1 MQHGFQ
7 ASHAQLQGK
16 ILVMIRTLHSFD
28 VKQKRVLMRVDFN
41 VPIENDRVVD
51 SFRIQSVIPSIK
63 ECLDSGSSIVLMS
76 HLGRP
81 NGKIDEKFS
90 LVPVGE
96 ALSDI
101 LEIPI
106 KFSHDCISED
116 AINVTIGL
124 HPGEVHLLENLR
136 FHSGETDND
145 PEFAG
150 KLARHGQIY
159 INDAFGTAHRS
170 HASNVGVTEHFIQK
184 GMGYLMEKELQFLL
198 ERFKKPKPPLLLILG
213 GAKISGKLHLID
225 RFLDDADTILIG
237 GGMAFTF
244 LKALGVKVGRSTV
257 DSKMVSTAEET
268 IARARRRRV
277 KLVFPLD
284 FVIAEAIEK
293 PKEMKTVAFDSIPDS
308 YMGLDIGT
316 ETVNIY
322 SDYISRAGTILWN
335 GPMGVF
341 EKKEFENGTK
351 AISKALSLAYDK
363 GIDTIVCG
371 GDSAAAVKKFGV
383 NEKMT
388 HVSTGGGASLEL
400 LSRKTLPA
408 LEALGR

>member
-1 MQHGFQ
+1 MIR
-7 ASHAQLQGK
+7 L
-16 ILVMIRTLHSFD
+16 ILVMIRALHSFD

-51 SFRIQSVIPSIK
+51 SFRIRSAIPSIK
-63 ECLDSGSSIVLMS
+63 ECLESGTSLVLMS

-81 NGKIDEKFS
+81 NGKIDEKYS

-106 KFSHDCISED
+106 KFSYDCISED

-124 HPGEVHLLENLR
+124 HPGEIHLLENLR
-136 FHSGETDND
+136 FHSGETNND

-150 KLARHGQIY
+150 KLARHGQIF

-170 HASNVGVTEHFIQK
+170 HASNVGVTEHFIEK
-184 GMGYLMEKELQFLL
+184 GMGYLMEKEIQFLL
-198 ERFKKPKPPLLLILG
+198 ERFKKPKHPLLLILG
-213 GAKISGKLHLID
+213 GAKISGKLHIID

-244 LKALGVKVGRSTV
+244 LKALGVEVGRSMV
-257 DSKMVSTAEET
+257 DKRMVSSAKE
-268 IARARRRRV
+268 IIVRAKRKRV
-277 KLVFPLD
+277 KLVFPVD
-284 FVIAEAIEK
+284 FVIAEAIEN
-293 PKEMKTVAFDSIPDS
+293 PKEIKTVPFDSVPDS
-308 YMGLDIGT
+308 FMGLDIGT
-316 ETVNIY
+316 ETINIF
-322 SDYISRAGTILWN
+322 SDYILGAGTILWN

-351 AISKALSLAYDK
+351 ALSKMLSLAFDK
-363 GIDTIVCG
+363 GVDTIVG
-371 GDSAAAVKKFGV
+371 GGESAAAVRKFGM

-400 LSRKTLPA
+400 LSGHGLPA

>member
-7 ASHAQLQGK
+7 ASHAQPQGK

-51 SFRIQSVIPSIK
+51 SFRIQSAIPSIK

-159 INDAFGTAHRS
+159 INDAFGTAHRY

-184 GMGYLMEKELQFLL
+184 GMGYLMEKEIQFLL

-244 LKALGVKVGRSTV
+244 LKALGVEVGRSIV
-257 DSKMVSTAEET
+257 ESKMVSPAKEI
-268 IARARRRRV
+268 IARARRNRV
-277 KLVFPLD
+277 KLVFPVD

-351 AISKALSLAYDK
+351 AISKAVSLAYDK
-363 GIDTIVCG
+363 GIDTIVSG

>member
-1 MQHGFQ
+1 MIT
-7 ASHAQLQGK
+7 L
-16 ILVMIRTLHSFD
+16 ILVMIRALHSFD

-51 SFRIQSVIPSIK
+51 SFRIRSAIPSIK
-63 ECLDSGSSIVLMS
+63 DCLESGTSLVLMS

-81 NGKIDEKFS
+81 NGKIDEKHS

-116 AINVTIGL
+116 AIDVTIGL
-124 HPGEVHLLENLR
+124 HPGEIHLLENLR
-136 FHSGETDND
+136 FHPGEAKND

-170 HASNVGVTEHFIQK
+170 HASNVGVTEHFIEK
-184 GMGYLMEKELQFLL
+184 GMGYLMEKEVQFLL
-198 ERFKKPKPPLLLILG
+198 ERFKKPKHPLLLILG

-237 GGMAFTF
+237 GGMVFTF
-244 LKALGVKVGRSTV
+244 LKALGVNVGRSIV
-257 DSKMVSTAEET
+257 DSKMVSSAKE
-268 IARARRRRV
+268 IIVQAKRKRV
-277 KLVFPLD
+277 KLVFPVD
-284 FVIAEAIEK
+284 FVIAEAIEN
-293 PKEMKTVAFDSIPDS
+293 PKETKTVAFDSIPDS
-308 YMGLDIGT
+308 FMGLDIGI
-316 ETVNIY
+316 ETINIF
-322 SDYISRAGTILWN
+322 SDYIIGAGTILWN

-351 AISKALSLAYDK
+351 ALSKMLSLAFDK
-363 GIDTIVCG
+363 GVDTIVG
-371 GDSAAAVKKFGV
+371 GGESAAAVRKFGMD
-383 NEKMT
+383 EKMT

-400 LSRKTLPA
+400 LSGHTLPV

>member
-1 MQHGFQ
+1 MIT
-7 ASHAQLQGK
+7 L
-16 ILVMIRTLHSFD
+16 ILVMIRALHSFD

-51 SFRIQSVIPSIK
+51 SFRIRSAIPSIK
-63 ECLDSGSSIVLMS
+63 DCLESGTSLVLMS

-81 NGKIDEKFS
+81 NGKIDEKYS

-106 KFSHDCISED
+106 KFSYDCISED

-124 HPGEVHLLENLR
+124 HPGEIHLLENLR
-136 FHSGETDND
+136 FHLGETNND

-170 HASNVGVTEHFIQK
+170 HASNVGVTEHFTEK

-198 ERFKKPKPPLLLILG
+198 EKFKKPKHPLLLILG
-213 GAKISGKLHLID
+213 GAKISGKLHIID
-225 RFLDDADTILIG
+225 RFLDDAGTILIG

-244 LKALGVKVGRSTV
+244 LKALGVEVGRSMV
-257 DSKMVSTAEET
+257 DTKMVSSAKE
-268 IARARRRRV
+268 IIVRAKRKRV
-277 KLVFPLD
+277 KLVFPVD
-284 FVIAEAIEK
+284 FVIAEAIEN
-293 PKEMKTVAFDSIPDS
+293 PKETKMVAFDSIPDS
-308 YMGLDIGT
+308 FMGLDIGT
-316 ETVNIY
+316 ETINIF
-322 SDYISRAGTILWN
+322 SDYILDAGTILWN

-351 AISKALSLAYDK
+351 ALSKMLSLAFDK
-363 GIDTIVCG
+363 GVDTIVG
-371 GDSAAAVKKFGV
+371 GGESAAAVRKFGMD
-383 NEKMT
+383 EKMT

-400 LSRKTLPA
+400 LSGHRLPA

>member
-1 MQHGFQ
+1 MIT
-7 ASHAQLQGK
+7 L
-16 ILVMIRTLHSFD
+16 ILVMIRALHSFD

-51 SFRIQSVIPSIK
+51 SFRIRSAIPSIK
-63 ECLDSGSSIVLMS
+63 ECLESGTSLVLMS

-81 NGKIDEKFS
+81 NGKIDEKYS

-106 KFSHDCISED
+106 KFSYDCISED

-124 HPGEVHLLENLR
+124 HPGEIHLLENLR
-136 FHSGETDND
+136 FHLGETNND

-170 HASNVGVTEHFIQK
+170 HASNVGVTEHFTEK

-198 ERFKKPKPPLLLILG
+198 EKFKKPKHPLLLILG
-213 GAKISGKLHLID
+213 GAKISGKLHIID

-244 LKALGVKVGRSTV
+244 LKALGVEVGRSMV
-257 DSKMVSTAEET
+257 DTKMVSSAKE
-268 IARARRRRV
+268 IIVRAKRKRV
-277 KLVFPLD
+277 KLVFPVD
-284 FVIAEAIEK
+284 FVIAEAIEN
-293 PKEMKTVAFDSIPDS
+293 PKETKMVAFDSIPDS
-308 YMGLDIGT
+308 FMGLDIGT
-316 ETVNIY
+316 ETINIF
-322 SDYISRAGTILWN
+322 SDYILGAGTILWN

-351 AISKALSLAYDK
+351 ALSKMLSLAFDK
-363 GIDTIVCG
+363 GVDTIVG
-371 GDSAAAVKKFGV
+371 GGESAAAVRKFGMD
-383 NEKMT
+383 EKMT

-400 LSRKTLPA
+400 LSGYRLPA

>member
-1 MQHGFQ
+1 MIT
-7 ASHAQLQGK
+7 L
-16 ILVMIRTLHSFD
+16 ILVMIRALHSFD

-41 VPIENDRVVD
+41 VPIENHRVVD
-51 SFRIQSVIPSIK
+51 SFRIRSAIPSIK
-63 ECLDSGSSIVLMS
+63 ECLESGTSLVLMS

-81 NGKIDEKFS
+81 NGEIDEKYS

-106 KFSHDCISED
+106 KFSYDCISED

-124 HPGEVHLLENLR
+124 HPGEIHLLENLR
-136 FHSGETDND
+136 FHSGETNND

-150 KLARHGQIY
+150 KLARHGQIF
-159 INDAFGTAHRS
+159 INDAFGSAHRS
-170 HASNVGVTEHFIQK
+170 HASYVGVTEHFIEK
-184 GMGYLMEKELQFLL
+184 GMGYLMEKEIQFLL
-198 ERFKKPKPPLLLILG
+198 ERFKKPKHPLLLILG
-213 GAKISGKLHLID
+213 GAKISGKLHIID

-244 LKALGVKVGRSTV
+244 LKALGVEVGRSMV
-257 DSKMVSTAEET
+257 DNRMVSSAKE
-268 IARARRRRV
+268 IIVRAKRKRV
-277 KLVFPLD
+277 KLVFPVD
-284 FVIAEAIEK
+284 FVIAEAIEN
-293 PKEMKTVAFDSIPDS
+293 PKEIKTVPFDSVPDS
-308 YMGLDIGT
+308 FMGLDIGT
-316 ETVNIY
+316 ETINIF
-322 SDYISRAGTILWN
+322 SDYILGAGTILWN

-351 AISKALSLAYDK
+351 ALSKMLSLAFDK
-363 GIDTIVCG
+363 GVDTIVG
-371 GDSAAAVKKFGV
+371 GGESAAAVRKFGMD
-383 NEKMT
+383 EKMT

-400 LSRKTLPA
+400 LSGHGLPA

>member
-1 MQHGFQ
+1 MIT
-7 ASHAQLQGK
+7 L
-16 ILVMIRTLHSFD
+16 ILVMIRALHSFD

-51 SFRIQSVIPSIK
+51 SFRIQSAIPSIK
-63 ECLDSGSSIVLMS
+63 DCLDSGSSIILMS

-96 ALSDI
+96 TLSDI

-136 FHSGETDND
+136 FHSGETNNNA
-145 PEFAG
+145 EFAR

-170 HASNVGVTEHFIQK
+170 HASNVGVTEYFIEK

-198 ERFKKPKPPLLLILG
+198 EKFKKPKHPLLLILG
-213 GAKISGKLHLID
+213 GAKISGKLHIID
-225 RFLDDADTILIG
+225 RFLDDTDTILIG

-244 LKALGVKVGRSTV
+244 LKALGVEVGLSIV
-257 DSKMVSTAEET
+257 ESKMVSSAREI
-268 IARARRRRV
+268 IARARRKRV
-277 KLVFPLD
+277 KLVFPVD

-293 PKEMKTVAFDSIPDS
+293 PKKMKTVAFDSIPDS
-308 YMGLDIGT
+308 FMGLDIGT
-316 ETVNIY
+316 ETINIF
-322 SDYISRAGTILWN
+322 SDYILSAGTILWN

-351 AISKALSLAYDK
+351 AISQMLSSAYDK
-363 GIDTIVCG
+363 GIDTIVG
-371 GDSAAAVKKFGV
+371 GGESAAAVRTFGV

-400 LSRKTLPA
+400 LSGNTLPA

>member
-1 MQHGFQ
+1 
-7 ASHAQLQGK
+7 
-16 ILVMIRTLHSFD
+16 
-28 VKQKRVLMRVDFN
+28 
-41 VPIENDRVVD
+41 
-51 SFRIQSVIPSIK
+51 
-63 ECLDSGSSIVLMS
+63 
-76 HLGRP
+76 
-81 NGKIDEKFS
+81 
-90 LVPVGE
+90 
-96 ALSDI
+96 
-101 LEIPI
+101 
-106 KFSHDCISED
+106 
-116 AINVTIGL
+116 
-124 HPGEVHLLENLR
+124 
-136 FHSGETDND
+136 
-145 PEFAG
+145 
-150 KLARHGQIY
+150 
-159 INDAFGTAHRS
+159 
-170 HASNVGVTEHFIQK
+170 
-184 GMGYLMEKELQFLL
+184 MEKELQFLL

-244 LKALGVKVGRSTV
+244 LKALGVKVGRSIV

-277 KLVFPLD
+277 KLVFPVD

>member
-1 MQHGFQ
+1 MIT
-7 ASHAQLQGK
+7 L
-16 ILVMIRTLHSFD
+16 ILVMIRALHSFD

-51 SFRIQSVIPSIK
+51 SFRIRSAIPSIK
-63 ECLDSGSSIVLMS
+63 ECLESGTSLVLMS

-81 NGKIDEKFS
+81 NGKIDEKYS

-106 KFSHDCISED
+106 KFSYDCISED

-124 HPGEVHLLENLR
+124 HPGEIHLLENLR
-136 FHSGETDND
+136 FHSGETNND
-145 PEFAG
+145 PVFAG
-150 KLARHGQIY
+150 KLARHGQIF

-170 HASNVGVTEHFIQK
+170 HASNVGVTEHFIEK
-184 GMGYLMEKELQFLL
+184 GMGYLMEKEIQFLL
-198 ERFKKPKPPLLLILG
+198 ERFKKPKHPLLLILG
-213 GAKISGKLHLID
+213 GAKISGKLHIID

-244 LKALGVKVGRSTV
+244 LKALGVEVGRSMV
-257 DSKMVSTAEET
+257 DKRMVSSAKE
-268 IARARRRRV
+268 IIVRAKRKRV
-277 KLVFPLD
+277 KLVFPVD
-284 FVIAEAIEK
+284 FVIAEAIEN
-293 PKEMKTVAFDSIPDS
+293 PKEIKTVPFDSVPDS
-308 YMGLDIGT
+308 FMGLDIGT
-316 ETVNIY
+316 ETINIF
-322 SDYISRAGTILWN
+322 SDYILGAGTILWN

-351 AISKALSLAYDK
+351 ALSKMLSLAFDK
-363 GIDTIVCG
+363 GVDTIVG
-371 GDSAAAVKKFGV
+371 GGESAAAVRKFGMI
-383 NEKMT
+383 EKMT

-400 LSRKTLPA
+400 LSGHGLPA

>member
-1 MQHGFQ
+1 MIT
-7 ASHAQLQGK
+7 L
-16 ILVMIRTLHSFD
+16 ILVMIRALHSFD

-51 SFRIQSVIPSIK
+51 SFRIRSAIPSIK
-63 ECLDSGSSIVLMS
+63 ECLESGTSLVLMS

-81 NGKIDEKFS
+81 NGKIDEKYS

-106 KFSHDCISED
+106 KFSYDCISED

-124 HPGEVHLLENLR
+124 HPGEIHLLENLR
-136 FHSGETDND
+136 FHLGETNND

-170 HASNVGVTEHFIQK
+170 HASNVGVTEHFVEK
-184 GMGYLMEKELQFLL
+184 GMGYLMEKEIQFLL
-198 ERFKKPKPPLLLILG
+198 ERFKKPKHPLLLILG
-213 GAKISGKLHLID
+213 GAKISGKLHIID

-244 LKALGVKVGRSTV
+244 LKALGVEVGRSMV
-257 DSKMVSTAEET
+257 DKRMVSSAKE
-268 IARARRRRV
+268 IIVRAKRKRV
-277 KLVFPLD
+277 KLVFPVD
-284 FVIAEAIEK
+284 FVIAEAIEN
-293 PKEMKTVAFDSIPDS
+293 PKEIKTVPFDSVPDS
-308 YMGLDIGT
+308 FMGLDIGT
-316 ETVNIY
+316 ETINIF
-322 SDYISRAGTILWN
+322 SDYILGAGTILWN

-351 AISKALSLAYDK
+351 ALSKMLSLAFDK
-363 GIDTIVCG
+363 GVDTIVG
-371 GDSAAAVKKFGV
+371 GGESAAAVRKFGMD
-383 NEKMT
+383 EKMS

-400 LSRKTLPA
+400 LSGHTLPA
-408 LEALGR
+408 LKALGR

>member
-1 MQHGFQ
+1 MIT
-7 ASHAQLQGK
+7 L
-16 ILVMIRTLHSFD
+16 ILVMIRALHSFD

-51 SFRIQSVIPSIK
+51 SFRIRSAIPSIK
-63 ECLDSGSSIVLMS
+63 ECLESGTSLVLMS

-81 NGKIDEKFS
+81 NGKIDEKYS

-106 KFSHDCISED
+106 KFSYDCISED

-124 HPGEVHLLENLR
+124 HPGEIHLLENLR
-136 FHSGETDND
+136 FHSGETNND

-150 KLARHGQIY
+150 KLARHGQIF

-170 HASNVGVTEHFIQK
+170 HASNVGVTEHFIEK
-184 GMGYLMEKELQFLL
+184 GMGYLMEKEIQFLL
-198 ERFKKPKPPLLLILG
+198 ERFKKPKHPLLLILG
-213 GAKISGKLHLID
+213 GAKISGKLHIID

-244 LKALGVKVGRSTV
+244 LKALGVEVGRSMV
-257 DSKMVSTAEET
+257 DKRMVSSAKE
-268 IARARRRRV
+268 IIVRAKRKRV
-277 KLVFPLD
+277 KLVFPVD
-284 FVIAEAIEK
+284 FVIAKAIEN
-293 PKEMKTVAFDSIPDS
+293 PKEIKTVPFDSVPDS
-308 YMGLDIGT
+308 FMGLDIGT
-316 ETVNIY
+316 ETINIF
-322 SDYISRAGTILWN
+322 SDYILGAGTILWN

-351 AISKALSLAYDK
+351 ALSKMLSLAFDK
-363 GIDTIVCG
+363 GVDTIVG
-371 GDSAAAVKKFGV
+371 GGESAAAVRKFGM

-400 LSRKTLPA
+400 LSGHGLPA

>member
-1 MQHGFQ
+1 MIT
-7 ASHAQLQGK
+7 L
-16 ILVMIRTLHSFD
+16 ILVMIRALHSFD

-51 SFRIQSVIPSIK
+51 SFRIRSAIPSIK
-63 ECLDSGSSIVLMS
+63 DCLESGTSLVLMS

-81 NGKIDEKFS
+81 NGKIDEKYS

-116 AINVTIGL
+116 AIDVTIGL
-124 HPGEVHLLENLR
+124 HPGEIHLLENLR
-136 FHSGETDND
+136 FHPGETNND

-170 HASNVGVTEHFIQK
+170 HASNVGVTEHFIEK
-184 GMGYLMEKELQFLL
+184 GMGYLMEKEVQFLL
-198 ERFKKPKPPLLLILG
+198 EKFKKPKHPLLLILG

-225 RFLDDADTILIG
+225 RFLDDADIILIG

-244 LKALGVKVGRSTV
+244 LKALGVEVGRSMV
-257 DSKMVSTAEET
+257 DRKMVSSAKE
-268 IARARRRRV
+268 IIVRAKRKRV
-277 KLVFPLD
+277 KLVFPVD
-284 FVIAEAIEK
+284 FVIAEGIEN
-293 PKEMKTVAFDSIPDS
+293 PKETKTVAFDSIPDS
-308 YMGLDIGT
+308 FMGLDIGT
-316 ETVNIY
+316 ETINIF
-322 SDYISRAGTILWN
+322 SDYIIGAGTILWN

-351 AISKALSLAYDK
+351 ALSKMLSLAFDK
-363 GIDTIVCG
+363 GVDTIVG
-371 GDSAAAVKKFGV
+371 GGESAAAVRKFGM

-400 LSRKTLPA
+400 LSGHTLPA

>member
-1 MQHGFQ
+1 
-7 ASHAQLQGK
+7 
-16 ILVMIRTLHSFD
+16 MIRVLHSFD
-28 VKQKRVLMRVDFN
+28 LKKKRVLMRVDFN

-51 SFRIQSVIPSIK
+51 AFRIQSAIPSIK

-81 NGKIDEKFS
+81 NGEINERLS
-90 LVPVGE
+90 LLPVGE
-96 ALSDI
+96 ILSDI

-136 FHSGETDND
+136 FHPGETDND

-170 HASNVGVTEHFIQK
+170 HASNVGVSEHFIEK

-198 ERFKKPKPPLLLILG
+198 ERFKEPKHPLLLILG

-225 RFLDDADTILIG
+225 HFLDDADTILIG

-244 LKALGVKVGRSTV
+244 LKALGVDVGRSIV
-257 DSKMVSTAEET
+257 DSKMVISARK
-268 IARARRRRV
+268 ILARARRKRV
-277 KLVFPLD
+277 KVVFPVD
-284 FVIAEAIEK
+284 FVVAETIEK
-293 PKEMKTVAFDSIPDS
+293 PKEIKTVVFDSIPDS
-308 YMGLDIGT
+308 FMGLDIGK
-316 ETVNIY
+316 ETINIF
-322 SDYISRAGTILWN
+322 SNYILGAGIILWN

-351 AISKALSLAYDK
+351 AISKMLSLAYDK
-363 GIDTIVCG
+363 GIDTIVG
-371 GDSAAAVKKFGV
+371 GGESAAAVKIFGM

-400 LSRKTLPA
+400 LSGNTLPA

>member
-1 MQHGFQ
+1 MIT
-7 ASHAQLQGK
+7 L
-16 ILVMIRTLHSFD
+16 ILVMIRALHSFD

-51 SFRIQSVIPSIK
+51 SFRIRSAIPSIK
-63 ECLDSGSSIVLMS
+63 ECLESGTSLVLMS

-81 NGKIDEKFS
+81 NGKIDEKYS

-106 KFSHDCISED
+106 KFSYDCISED

-124 HPGEVHLLENLR
+124 HPGEIHLLENLR
-136 FHSGETDND
+136 FHSGETNND

-150 KLARHGQIY
+150 KLARHGQIF

-170 HASNVGVTEHFIQK
+170 HASNVGVTEHFIEK
-184 GMGYLMEKELQFLL
+184 GMGYLMEKEIQFLL
-198 ERFKKPKPPLLLILG
+198 ERFKKPKHPLLLILG
-213 GAKISGKLHLID
+213 GAKISGKLHIID

-244 LKALGVKVGRSTV
+244 LKALGVEVGRSMV
-257 DSKMVSTAEET
+257 DRKMVSSAKE
-268 IARARRRRV
+268 IIVRAKRKRV
-277 KLVFPLD
+277 KLVFPVD
-284 FVIAEAIEK
+284 FVIAEAIEN
-293 PKEMKTVAFDSIPDS
+293 PKEIKTVPFDSIPDS
-308 YMGLDIGT
+308 FMGLDIGT
-316 ETVNIY
+316 ETINIF
-322 SDYISRAGTILWN
+322 SDYILGAGTILWN

-351 AISKALSLAYDK
+351 ALSKMLSLAFDK
-363 GIDTIVCG
+363 GVDTIVG
-371 GDSAAAVKKFGV
+371 GGESAAAVRKFGMD
-383 NEKMT
+383 EKMT

-400 LSRKTLPA
+400 LSGHGLPA

>member
-1 MQHGFQ
+1 MIT
-7 ASHAQLQGK
+7 L
-16 ILVMIRTLHSFD
+16 ILVMIRALHSFD

-51 SFRIQSVIPSIK
+51 SFRIQSAIPSIK
-63 ECLDSGSSIVLMS
+63 DCLDSGSSIVLMS

-96 ALSDI
+96 TLSDI

-136 FHSGETDND
+136 FHSGETNNNA
-145 PEFAG
+145 EFAR

-170 HASNVGVTEHFIQK
+170 HASNVGVTEYFIEK

-198 ERFKKPKPPLLLILG
+198 EKFKKPKHPLLLILG
-213 GAKISGKLHLID
+213 GAKISGKLHIID
-225 RFLDDADTILIG
+225 RFLDDTDTILIG

-244 LKALGVKVGRSTV
+244 LKALGVEVGLSIV
-257 DSKMVSTAEET
+257 ESKMVSSAREI
-268 IARARRRRV
+268 IARARRKRV
-277 KLVFPLD
+277 KLVFPVD

-293 PKEMKTVAFDSIPDS
+293 PKKMKTVAFDSIPDS
-308 YMGLDIGT
+308 FMGLDIGT
-316 ETVNIY
+316 ETINIF
-322 SDYISRAGTILWN
+322 SDYILSAGTILWN

-351 AISKALSLAYDK
+351 AISQMLSLAYDK
-363 GIDTIVCG
+363 GIDTIVG
-371 GDSAAAVKKFGV
+371 GGESAAAVRTFGM

-400 LSRKTLPA
+400 LSGNTLPA

>member
-1 MQHGFQ
+1 
-7 ASHAQLQGK
+7 
-16 ILVMIRTLHSFD
+16 MIRSLHSFD
-28 VKQKRVLMRVDFN
+28 LKEKRVLMRVDFN

-51 SFRIQSVIPSIK
+51 SFRIQSAIPSIR

-90 LVPVGE
+90 LVPVRE
-96 ALSDI
+96 TLSDI

-136 FHSGETDND
+136 FHSGETNNI

-159 INDAFGTAHRS
+159 VNDAFGTAHRS
-170 HASNVGVTEHFIQK
+170 HASNVGVTEHFIEK

-198 ERFKKPKPPLLLILG
+198 EKFKEPKHPLLLILG

-244 LKALGVKVGRSTV
+244 LKALGVDVGRSII
-257 DSKMVSTAEET
+257 DNEMVYSAKE
-268 IARARRRRV
+268 ILARARRKRV
-277 KLVFPLD
+277 KLVFPVDL
-284 FVIAEAIEK
+284 VIAETIEK
-293 PKEMKTVAFDSIPDS
+293 PKEIKTVAFDSIPDS
-308 YMGLDIGT
+308 FMGLDIGA
-316 ETVNIY
+316 ETVNIF
-322 SDYISRAGTILWN
+322 SDYILGAGTILWN

-351 AISKALSLAYDK
+351 AISKMLSLAYDK
-363 GIDTIVCG
+363 GIDTIVG
-371 GDSAAAVKKFGV
+371 GGESASAVKTFGMI
-383 NEKMT
+383 EKMT

-400 LSRKTLPA
+400 LSGNSLPA

>member
-1 MQHGFQ
+1 MIT
-7 ASHAQLQGK
+7 L
-16 ILVMIRTLHSFD
+16 ILVMIRALHSFD

-51 SFRIQSVIPSIK
+51 SFRIRSAIPSIK
-63 ECLDSGSSIVLMS
+63 ECLESGTSLVLMS

-81 NGKIDEKFS
+81 NGKIDEKYS

-106 KFSHDCISED
+106 KFSYDCISED

-124 HPGEVHLLENLR
+124 HPGEIHLLENLR
-136 FHSGETDND
+136 FHSGETNND

-150 KLARHGQIY
+150 KLARHGQIF

-170 HASNVGVTEHFIQK
+170 HASNVGVTEHFIEK
-184 GMGYLMEKELQFLL
+184 GMGYLMEKEIQFLL
-198 ERFKKPKPPLLLILG
+198 ERFKKPKHPLLLILG

-237 GGMAFTF
+237 GGMGFTF
-244 LKALGVKVGRSTV
+244 LKALGVEVGRSMV
-257 DSKMVSTAEET
+257 DKRMVSSAKE
-268 IARARRRRV
+268 IIVRAKRKRV

-284 FVIAEAIEK
+284 FVIAEAIEN
-293 PKEMKTVAFDSIPDS
+293 PKEIKTVPFDSVPDS
-308 YMGLDIGT
+308 FMGLDIGT
-316 ETVNIY
+316 ETINIF
-322 SDYISRAGTILWN
+322 SDYILGAGTILWN

-351 AISKALSLAYDK
+351 ALSKMLSLAFDK
-363 GIDTIVCG
+363 GVDTIVG
-371 GDSAAAVKKFGV
+371 GGESAAAVRKFGM

-400 LSRKTLPA
+400 LSGHGLPA

>member
-1 MQHGFQ
+1 
-7 ASHAQLQGK
+7 
-16 ILVMIRTLHSFD
+16 MIRALHSFD
-28 VKQKRVLMRVDFN
+28 LKQKRVLMRVDFN
-41 VPIENDRVVD
+41 VPIENDRVMD
-51 SFRIQSVIPSIK
+51 SFRIQSAIPSIK

-96 ALSDI
+96 TLSDI

-136 FHSGETDND
+136 FHSGEINND

-159 INDAFGTAHRS
+159 VNDAFGTAHRS
-170 HASNVGVTEHFIQK
+170 HASNVGVTEHFIEK
-184 GMGYLMEKELQFLL
+184 GMGYLMEKELHFLL
-198 ERFKKPKPPLLLILG
+198 ERFREPKHPLLLILG

-244 LKALGVKVGRSTV
+244 LKALGVDVGRSIV
-257 DSKMVSTAEET
+257 DSKMVFSARE
-268 IARARRRRV
+268 ILARARRKRV
-277 KLVFPLD
+277 KLVFPVD
-284 FVIAEAIEK
+284 FVIAETIEK
-293 PKEMKTVAFDSIPDS
+293 PKEIKTVAFDSIPDS
-308 YMGLDIGT
+308 FMGLDIGT
-316 ETVNIY
+316 ETVNIF
-322 SDYISRAGTILWN
+322 SDYILGAGTILWN

-351 AISKALSLAYDK
+351 AISKMLSLAYDK
-363 GIDTIVCG
+363 GIDTIVG
-371 GDSAAAVKKFGV
+371 GGESAAAVKTFGMG
-383 NEKMT
+383 EKMT

-400 LSRKTLPA
+400 LSGNTLPA
-408 LEALGR
+408 LDALGR

>member
-1 MQHGFQ
+1 
-7 ASHAQLQGK
+7 
-16 ILVMIRTLHSFD
+16 MIRSLHSFD

-51 SFRIQSVIPSIK
+51 SFRIQSAIPSIK
-63 ECLDSGSSIVLMS
+63 ECLDSGTSLVLMS

-81 NGKIDEKFS
+81 NGKIDEKYS

-96 ALSDI
+96 TLSDI

-124 HPGEVHLLENLR
+124 HPGEIHLLENLR
-136 FHSGETDND
+136 FHSGETNND
-145 PEFAG
+145 PEFAR

-170 HASNVGVTEHFIQK
+170 HASNVGVTNHFIEK

-198 ERFKKPKPPLLLILG
+198 ERFKKPKHPLLLILG
-213 GAKISGKLHLID
+213 GAKISGKLHIID

-244 LKALGVKVGRSTV
+244 LKALGVEVGRSMV
-257 DSKMVSTAEET
+257 DRKMVSSAKE
-268 IARARRRRV
+268 IIVRAKRKHV
-277 KLVFPLD
+277 KLIFPVD
-284 FVIAEAIEK
+284 FVIAEEIEN
-293 PKEMKTVAFDSIPDS
+293 PKETKTVAFDSIPDRF
-308 YMGLDIGT
+308 MGLDIGKDT
-316 ETVNIY
+316 INIF
-322 SDYISRAGTILWN
+322 SEYILGSGTILWN

-351 AISKALSLAYDK
+351 ALSKMLSSAFNR
-363 GIDTIVCG
+363 GIDTIVG
-371 GDSAAAVKKFGV
+371 GGESAAAVRIFGM

-400 LSRKTLPA
+400 LSGNTLPA

>member
-1 MQHGFQ
+1 MIT
-7 ASHAQLQGK
+7 L
-16 ILVMIRTLHSFD
+16 ILVMIRALHSFD

-51 SFRIQSVIPSIK
+51 SFRIRSAIPSIK
-63 ECLDSGSSIVLMS
+63 ECLESGTSLVLMS

-81 NGKIDEKFS
+81 NGKIDEKYS

-106 KFSHDCISED
+106 KFSYDCISED

-124 HPGEVHLLENLR
+124 HPGEIHLLENLR
-136 FHSGETDND
+136 FHSGETNND

-150 KLARHGQIY
+150 KLARHGQIF

-170 HASNVGVTEHFIQK
+170 HASNVGVTEHFIEK
-184 GMGYLMEKELQFLL
+184 GMGYLMEKEIQFLL
-198 ERFKKPKPPLLLILG
+198 ERFKKPKHPLLLILG
-213 GAKISGKLHLID
+213 GAKISGKLHIID

-244 LKALGVKVGRSTV
+244 LKALGVEVGRSMV
-257 DSKMVSTAEET
+257 DKRMVSSAKE
-268 IARARRRRV
+268 IIVRAKRKRV
-277 KLVFPLD
+277 KLVFPVD
-284 FVIAEAIEK
+284 FVIAEAIEN
-293 PKEMKTVAFDSIPDS
+293 PKEIKTVPFDSVPDS
-308 YMGLDIGT
+308 FMGLDIGT
-316 ETVNIY
+316 ETINIF
-322 SDYISRAGTILWN
+322 SDYILGAGTILWN

-351 AISKALSLAYDK
+351 ALSKMLSLAFDK
-363 GIDTIVCG
+363 GVDTIVG
-371 GDSAAAVKKFGV
+371 GGESAAAVRKFGM

-400 LSRKTLPA
+400 LSGHRLPA

>member
-1 MQHGFQ
+1 MIT
-7 ASHAQLQGK
+7 L
-16 ILVMIRTLHSFD
+16 ILVMIRALHSFD

-51 SFRIQSVIPSIK
+51 SFRIRSAIPSIK
-63 ECLDSGSSIVLMS
+63 ECLESGTSLVLMS

-81 NGKIDEKFS
+81 NGKIDEKYS

-106 KFSHDCISED
+106 KFSYDCISED
-116 AINVTIGL
+116 AIDVTIGL
-124 HPGEVHLLENLR
+124 HPGEIHLLENLR
-136 FHSGETDND
+136 FHSGETNND

-150 KLARHGQIY
+150 KLARHGQIF

-170 HASNVGVTEHFIQK
+170 HASNVGVTEHFIEK
-184 GMGYLMEKELQFLL
+184 GMGYLMEKEIQFLL
-198 ERFKKPKPPLLLILG
+198 ERFKKPKHPLLLILG
-213 GAKISGKLHLID
+213 GAKISGKLHIID

-244 LKALGVKVGRSTV
+244 LKALGVEVGRSMV
-257 DSKMVSTAEET
+257 DKRMVSSAKE
-268 IARARRRRV
+268 IIVRAKRKRV
-277 KLVFPLD
+277 KLVFPVD
-284 FVIAEAIEK
+284 FVIAEAIEN
-293 PKEMKTVAFDSIPDS
+293 PKEIKTVPFDSVPDS
-308 YMGLDIGT
+308 FMGLDIGT
-316 ETVNIY
+316 ETINIF
-322 SDYISRAGTILWN
+322 SDYILGAGTILWN

-351 AISKALSLAYDK
+351 ALSKMLSLAFDK
-363 GIDTIVCG
+363 GVDTIVG
-371 GDSAAAVKKFGV
+371 GGESAAAVRIFGM

-400 LSRKTLPA
+400 LSGHGLPA

>member
-1 MQHGFQ
+1 MIT
-7 ASHAQLQGK
+7 L
-16 ILVMIRTLHSFD
+16 ILVMIRALHSFD

-51 SFRIQSVIPSIK
+51 SFRIRSAIPSIK
-63 ECLDSGSSIVLMS
+63 ECLESGTSLVLMS

-81 NGKIDEKFS
+81 NGKIDEKYS

-106 KFSHDCISED
+106 KFSYDCISED

-124 HPGEVHLLENLR
+124 HPGEIHLLENLR
-136 FHSGETDND
+136 FHLGETNND

-170 HASNVGVTEHFIQK
+170 HASNVGVTEHFIEK

-198 ERFKKPKPPLLLILG
+198 ERFKEPKHPLLLILG
-213 GAKISGKLHLID
+213 GEKISGKLHLID
-225 RFLDDADTILIG
+225 RFLDDADIILIG

-244 LKALGVKVGRSTV
+244 LKALGVDVGRSIV
-257 DSKMVSTAEET
+257 DSKMVFSAKE
-268 IARARRRRV
+268 ILARARRKRV
-277 KLVFPLD
+277 KLVFPVD
-284 FVIAEAIEK
+284 FVIAETIEK
-293 PKEMKTVAFDSIPDS
+293 PKEIKTVAFDSIPDS
-308 YMGLDIGT
+308 FMGLDIGT
-316 ETVNIY
+316 ETINIF
-322 SDYISRAGTILWN
+322 SDYILGAGTILWN

-351 AISKALSLAYDK
+351 AISKMLSLAYDK
-363 GIDTIVCG
+363 GIDTIVG
-371 GDSAAAVKKFGV
+371 GGESAAAIKTFGMS
-383 NEKMT
+383 EKMT

-400 LSRKTLPA
+400 LSGNTLPA
-408 LEALGR
+408 LDALGR

>member
-1 MQHGFQ
+1 MIT
-7 ASHAQLQGK
+7 L
-16 ILVMIRTLHSFD
+16 ILVMIRALHSFD

-51 SFRIQSVIPSIK
+51 SFRIRSAIPSIK

-81 NGKIDEKFS
+81 NGKIDEKYS

-106 KFSHDCISED
+106 KFSYDCISED

-124 HPGEVHLLENLR
+124 HPGEIHLLENLR
-136 FHSGETDND
+136 FHLGETNND

-170 HASNVGVTEHFIQK
+170 HASNVGVTEHFTEK

-198 ERFKKPKPPLLLILG
+198 EKFKKPKHPLLLILG
-213 GAKISGKLHLID
+213 GAKISGKLHIID

-244 LKALGVKVGRSTV
+244 LKALGVEVGRSMV
-257 DSKMVSTAEET
+257 DTKIVSSAKE
-268 IARARRRRV
+268 IIVQAKRKRV
-277 KLVFPLD
+277 KLVFPVD
-284 FVIAEAIEK
+284 FVIAEAIEN
-293 PKEMKTVAFDSIPDS
+293 PKETKMVAFDSIPDS
-308 YMGLDIGT
+308 FMGLDIGT
-316 ETVNIY
+316 ETINIF
-322 SDYISRAGTILWN
+322 SDYILGAGTILWN

-351 AISKALSLAYDK
+351 ALSKMLSLAFDK
-363 GIDTIVCG
+363 GVDTIVG
-371 GDSAAAVKKFGV
+371 GGESAAAVRIFGM

-400 LSRKTLPA
+400 LSGHTLPA

>member
-1 MQHGFQ
+1 MIT
-7 ASHAQLQGK
+7 L
-16 ILVMIRTLHSFD
+16 ILVMIRALDSFD

-51 SFRIQSVIPSIK
+51 SFRIQSAIPSIK

-90 LVPVGE
+90 LIPVGE
-96 ALSDI
+96 TLSDI

-136 FHSGETDND
+136 FHSGETNND
-145 PEFAG
+145 PEFAR

-159 INDAFGTAHRS
+159 VNDAFGTAHRS
-170 HASNVGVTEHFIQK
+170 HASNVGVTEHFIEK

-198 ERFKKPKPPLLLILG
+198 EMFKEPKHPLLLILG
-213 GAKISGKLHLID
+213 GEKISGKLQLID

-244 LKALGVKVGRSTV
+244 LKALGVDVGRSIV
-257 DSKMVSTAEET
+257 DSKMVFSARE
-268 IARARRRRV
+268 ILARARRKRV
-277 KLVFPLD
+277 KLVFPVD
-284 FVIAEAIEK
+284 FVIAETIEK
-293 PKEMKTVAFDSIPDS
+293 PKEIKTVAFDSIPDS
-308 YMGLDIGT
+308 FMGLDIGT
-316 ETVNIY
+316 ETVNIF
-322 SDYISRAGTILWN
+322 SDYILGAGTILWN

-351 AISKALSLAYDK
+351 AISKMLSLAYDK
-363 GIDTIVCG
+363 GIDTIVG
-371 GDSAAAVKKFGV
+371 GGESAAAVKIFGMS
-383 NEKMT
+383 EKMT

-400 LSRKTLPA
+400 LSGNTLPA
-408 LEALGR
+408 LDALGR

>member
-1 MQHGFQ
+1 MIT
-7 ASHAQLQGK
+7 L
-16 ILVMIRTLHSFD
+16 ILVMIRALHSFD

-51 SFRIQSVIPSIK
+51 SFRIRSAIPSIK
-63 ECLDSGSSIVLMS
+63 ECLESGTSLVLMS

-81 NGKIDEKFS
+81 NGKIDEKYS

-106 KFSHDCISED
+106 KFSYDCISED

-124 HPGEVHLLENLR
+124 HPGEIHLLENLR
-136 FHSGETDND
+136 FHLGETNND

-170 HASNVGVTEHFIQK
+170 HASNVGVTEHFTEK

-198 ERFKKPKPPLLLILG
+198 EKFKKPKHPLLLILG
-213 GAKISGKLHLID
+213 GAKISGKLHIID
-225 RFLDDADTILIG
+225 RFLDDTDTILIG

-244 LKALGVKVGRSTV
+244 LKALGVEVGLSIV
-257 DSKMVSTAEET
+257 ESKMVSSAREI
-268 IARARRRRV
+268 IARARRKRV
-277 KLVFPLD
+277 KLVFPVD

-293 PKEMKTVAFDSIPDS
+293 PKKMKTVAFDSIPDNF
-308 YMGLDIGT
+308 MGLDIGT
-316 ETVNIY
+316 ETINIF
-322 SDYISRAGTILWN
+322 SDYILGAGTILWN

-351 AISKALSLAYDK
+351 ALSKMLSLAFDK
-363 GIDTIVCG
+363 GVDTIVG
-371 GDSAAAVKKFGV
+371 GGESAAAVRKFGMD
-383 NEKMT
+383 EKMT

-400 LSRKTLPA
+400 LSGHRLPA
-408 LEALGR
+408 LEALCR

>member
-1 MQHGFQ
+1 MIT
-7 ASHAQLQGK
+7 L
-16 ILVMIRTLHSFD
+16 ILVMIRALHSFD

-51 SFRIQSVIPSIK
+51 SFRIRSAIPSIK
-63 ECLDSGSSIVLMS
+63 ECLESGTSLVLMS

-81 NGKIDEKFS
+81 NGKIDEKYS

-106 KFSHDCISED
+106 KFSYDCISED

-124 HPGEVHLLENLR
+124 HPGEIHLLENLR
-136 FHSGETDND
+136 FHSGETNND

-150 KLARHGQIY
+150 KLARHGQIF

-170 HASNVGVTEHFIQK
+170 HASNVGVTEHFIEK
-184 GMGYLMEKELQFLL
+184 GMGYLMEKEIQFLL
-198 ERFKKPKPPLLLILG
+198 EKFKKPKHPLLLILG
-213 GAKISGKLHLID
+213 GAKISGKLHIID

-244 LKALGVKVGRSTV
+244 LKALGVEVGRSMV
-257 DSKMVSTAEET
+257 DKRMVSSAKE
-268 IARARRRRV
+268 IIVRAKRKRV
-277 KLVFPLD
+277 KLVFPVD
-284 FVIAEAIEK
+284 FVIAEAIEN
-293 PKEMKTVAFDSIPDS
+293 PKEIKTVPFDSVPDS
-308 YMGLDIGT
+308 FMGLDIGT
-316 ETVNIY
+316 ETINIF
-322 SDYISRAGTILWN
+322 SDYILGAGTILWN

-351 AISKALSLAYDK
+351 ALSKMLSLAFDK
-363 GIDTIVCG
+363 GVDTIVG
-371 GDSAAAVKKFGV
+371 GGESAAAVRKFGMD
-383 NEKMT
+383 EKMT

-400 LSRKTLPA
+400 LSGHGLPA

>member
-1 MQHGFQ
+1 MIT
-7 ASHAQLQGK
+7 L
-16 ILVMIRTLHSFD
+16 ILVMIRALHSFD

-51 SFRIQSVIPSIK
+51 SFRIRSAIPSIK
-63 ECLDSGSSIVLMS
+63 ECLESGTSLVLMS

-81 NGKIDEKFS
+81 NGKIDEKYS

-106 KFSHDCISED
+106 KFSYDCISED

-124 HPGEVHLLENLR
+124 HPGEIHLLENLR
-136 FHSGETDND
+136 FHLGETNND
-145 PEFAG
+145 PELAG

-170 HASNVGVTEHFIQK
+170 HASNVGVTEHFIEK
-184 GMGYLMEKELQFLL
+184 GMGYLMEKELHFLL
-198 ERFKKPKPPLLLILG
+198 ERFKEPKHPLLLILG

-244 LKALGVKVGRSTV
+244 LKALGVDVGRSIV
-257 DSKMVSTAEET
+257 DSKMVFSARE
-268 IARARRRRV
+268 ILARARRKRV
-277 KLVFPLD
+277 KLVFPVD
-284 FVIAEAIEK
+284 FVIAETIEK
-293 PKEMKTVAFDSIPDS
+293 PKEIKTVAFDSIPDS
-308 YMGLDIGT
+308 FMGLDIGT
-316 ETVNIY
+316 ETVNIF
-322 SDYISRAGTILWN
+322 SDYILGAGTILWN

-351 AISKALSLAYDK
+351 AISKMLSLAYDK
-363 GIDTIVCG
+363 GIDTIVG
-371 GDSAAAVKKFGV
+371 GGESAAAVKKFGMG
-383 NEKMT
+383 EKMT

-400 LSRKTLPA
+400 LSGKTLPA
-408 LEALGR
+408 LDALGR

>member
-1 MQHGFQ
+1 MIT
-7 ASHAQLQGK
+7 L
-16 ILVMIRTLHSFD
+16 ILVMIRALHSFD

-51 SFRIQSVIPSIK
+51 SFRIRSAIPSIK
-63 ECLDSGSSIVLMS
+63 ECLESGTSLVLMS

-81 NGKIDEKFS
+81 NGKIDEKYS

-106 KFSHDCISED
+106 KFSYDCISED

-124 HPGEVHLLENLR
+124 HPGEIHLLENLR
-136 FHSGETDND
+136 FHLGETTND

-170 HASNVGVTEHFIQK
+170 HASNVGVTEHFTEK
-184 GMGYLMEKELQFLL
+184 GMGYLMENELQFLL
-198 ERFKKPKPPLLLILG
+198 EKFKKPKHPLLLILG
-213 GAKISGKLHLID
+213 GAKISGKLHIID
-225 RFLDDADTILIG
+225 RFLDDTDTILIG

-244 LKALGVKVGRSTV
+244 LKALGVEVGLSIV
-257 DSKMVSTAEET
+257 ESKMVSSAREI
-268 IARARRRRV
+268 IARARRKRV
-277 KLVFPLD
+277 KLVFPVD
-284 FVIAEAIEK
+284 FVIAEAIEN
-293 PKEMKTVAFDSIPDS
+293 PKETKMVAFDSIPDS
-308 YMGLDIGT
+308 FMGLDIGT
-316 ETVNIY
+316 ETINIF
-322 SDYISRAGTILWN
+322 SDYILDAGTILWN

-351 AISKALSLAYDK
+351 ALSKMLSLAFDK
-363 GIDTIVCG
+363 GVDTIVG
-371 GDSAAAVKKFGV
+371 GGESAAAVRKFGMD
-383 NEKMT
+383 EKMT

-400 LSRKTLPA
+400 LSGHRLPA

>member
-1 MQHGFQ
+1 MIT
-7 ASHAQLQGK
+7 L
-16 ILVMIRTLHSFD
+16 ILVMIRALHSFD

-41 VPIENDRVVD
+41 VPIKNDRVVD
-51 SFRIQSVIPSIK
+51 SFRIRSAIPSIK
-63 ECLDSGSSIVLMS
+63 ECLESGTSLVLMS

-81 NGKIDEKFS
+81 NGKIDEKYS

-106 KFSHDCISED
+106 KFSYDCISED

-124 HPGEVHLLENLR
+124 HPGEIHLLENLR
-136 FHSGETDND
+136 FHSGETNND

-150 KLARHGQIY
+150 KLARHGQIF

-170 HASNVGVTEHFIQK
+170 HASNVGVTEHFIEK
-184 GMGYLMEKELQFLL
+184 GMGYLMEKEIQFLL
-198 ERFKKPKPPLLLILG
+198 ERFKKPKHPLLLILG
-213 GAKISGKLHLID
+213 GAKISGKLHIID

-244 LKALGVKVGRSTV
+244 LKALGVEVGRSMV
-257 DSKMVSTAEET
+257 DKRMVSSAKE
-268 IARARRRRV
+268 IIVRAKRKRV
-277 KLVFPLD
+277 KLVFPVD
-284 FVIAEAIEK
+284 FVIAEAIEN
-293 PKEMKTVAFDSIPDS
+293 PKEIKTVPFDSVPDS
-308 YMGLDIGT
+308 FMGLDIGT
-316 ETVNIY
+316 ETINIF
-322 SDYISRAGTILWN
+322 SDYILGAGTILWN

-351 AISKALSLAYDK
+351 ALSKMLSLAFDK
-363 GIDTIVCG
+363 GVDTIVG
-371 GDSAAAVKKFGV
+371 GGESAAAVRKFGM

-400 LSRKTLPA
+400 LSGHGLPA

>member
-1 MQHGFQ
+1 MQHGFPG
-7 ASHAQLQGK
+7 SRAQHLGN
-16 ILVMIRTLHSFD
+16 ILGMIRALHSFD
-28 VKQKRVLMRVDFN
+28 LKQKRVLMRVDFN

-51 SFRIQSVIPSIK
+51 SFRIQSAIPSIK
-63 ECLDSGSSIVLMS
+63 ECLDYGSSIVLMS

-81 NGKIDEKFS
+81 KGKIDEKFS

-96 ALSDI
+96 TLSDI

-124 HPGEVHLLENLR
+124 HSGEVHLLENLR
-136 FHSGETDND
+136 FHAGETNND

-159 INDAFGTAHRS
+159 LNDAFGTAHRS
-170 HASNVGVTEHFIQK
+170 HASNVGVTEHFIEK
-184 GMGYLMEKELQFLL
+184 GMGYLMEKELHFLQ
-198 ERFKKPKPPLLLILG
+198 ERFKEPKHPLLLILG

-244 LKALGVKVGRSTV
+244 LKALGVDVGRSIV
-257 DSKMVSTAEET
+257 DSKMVFSARE
-268 IARARRRRV
+268 ILARARRKRV
-277 KLVFPLD
+277 KLVFPVD
-284 FVIAEAIEK
+284 FVIAETIEK
-293 PKEMKTVAFDSIPDS
+293 PKEIKTVAFDSIPDS
-308 YMGLDIGT
+308 FMGLDIGT
-316 ETVNIY
+316 ETVNIF
-322 SDYISRAGTILWN
+322 SDYILGAGTILWN

-351 AISKALSLAYDK
+351 AISKMLSLAYDK
-363 GIDTIVCG
+363 GIDTIVG
-371 GDSAAAVKKFGV
+371 GGESAAAVKTFGV
-383 NEKMT
+383 SEKMT

-400 LSRKTLPA
+400 LSGNTLPA
-408 LEALGR
+408 LDALGR

>member
-1 MQHGFQ
+1 MIT
-7 ASHAQLQGK
+7 L
-16 ILVMIRTLHSFD
+16 ILVMIRALHSFD

-51 SFRIQSVIPSIK
+51 SFRIRSAIPSIK
-63 ECLDSGSSIVLMS
+63 ECLESGTSLVLMS

-81 NGKIDEKFS
+81 NGKIDEKYS

-106 KFSHDCISED
+106 KFSYDCISED

-124 HPGEVHLLENLR
+124 HPGEIHLLENLR
-136 FHSGETDND
+136 FHSGETNND

-150 KLARHGQIY
+150 KLARHGQIF

-170 HASNVGVTEHFIQK
+170 HASNVGVTEHFIEK
-184 GMGYLMEKELQFLL
+184 GMGYLMEKEIQFLL
-198 ERFKKPKPPLLLILG
+198 ERFKKPKLPLLLILG
-213 GAKISGKLHLID
+213 GAKISGKLHIID

-244 LKALGVKVGRSTV
+244 LKALGVEVGRSMV
-257 DSKMVSTAEET
+257 DKRMVSSAKE
-268 IARARRRRV
+268 IIVRAKRKRV
-277 KLVFPLD
+277 KLVFPVD
-284 FVIAEAIEK
+284 FVIAEAIEN
-293 PKEMKTVAFDSIPDS
+293 PKEIKTVPFDSVPDS
-308 YMGLDIGT
+308 FMGLDIGT
-316 ETVNIY
+316 ETINIF
-322 SDYISRAGTILWN
+322 SDYILGAGTILWN

-351 AISKALSLAYDK
+351 ALSKMLSLAFDK
-363 GIDTIVCG
+363 GVDTIVG
-371 GDSAAAVKKFGV
+371 GGESAAAVRKFGM

-400 LSRKTLPA
+400 LSGHGLPA

>member
-1 MQHGFQ
+1 MIT
-7 ASHAQLQGK
+7 L
-16 ILVMIRTLHSFD
+16 ILVMIRALHSFD

-51 SFRIQSVIPSIK
+51 SFRIRSAIPSIK
-63 ECLDSGSSIVLMS
+63 ECLESGTSLVLMS

-81 NGKIDEKFS
+81 NGKIDEKYS

-106 KFSHDCISED
+106 KFSYDCISED

-124 HPGEVHLLENLR
+124 HPGEIHLLENLR
-136 FHSGETDND
+136 FHLGETNND

-170 HASNVGVTEHFIQK
+170 HASNVGVTEHFTEK
-184 GMGYLMEKELQFLL
+184 GMGYLMENELQFLL
-198 ERFKKPKPPLLLILG
+198 EKFKKPKHPLLLILG
-213 GAKISGKLHLID
+213 GAKISGKLHIID
-225 RFLDDADTILIG
+225 RFLDDAGTILIG

-244 LKALGVKVGRSTV
+244 LKALGVEVGRSMV
-257 DSKMVSTAEET
+257 DTKMVSSAKE
-268 IARARRRRV
+268 IIVQAKRKRV
-277 KLVFPLD
+277 KLVFPVD
-284 FVIAEAIEK
+284 FVIAEAIEN
-293 PKEMKTVAFDSIPDS
+293 PKETKTVAFDSIPDS
-308 YMGLDIGT
+308 FMGLDIGT
-316 ETVNIY
+316 ETINIF
-322 SDYISRAGTILWN
+322 SDYILDAGTILWN

-351 AISKALSLAYDK
+351 AISQMLSSAYDK
-363 GIDTIVCG
+363 GIDTIVG
-371 GDSAAAVKKFGV
+371 GGESAAAVRTFGV

-400 LSRKTLPA
+400 LSGNTLPA

>member
-1 MQHGFQ
+1 MIT
-7 ASHAQLQGK
+7 L
-16 ILVMIRTLHSFD
+16 ILVMIRALHSFD

-41 VPIENDRVVD
+41 VPIKNDRVVD
-51 SFRIQSVIPSIK
+51 SFRIRSAIPSIK
-63 ECLDSGSSIVLMS
+63 ECLESGTSLVLMS

-81 NGKIDEKFS
+81 NGKIDEKYS

-106 KFSHDCISED
+106 KFSYDCISED

-124 HPGEVHLLENLR
+124 HPGEIHLLENLR
-136 FHSGETDND
+136 FHSGETNND

-150 KLARHGQIY
+150 KLARHGQIF

-170 HASNVGVTEHFIQK
+170 HASNVGVTEHFIEK
-184 GMGYLMEKELQFLL
+184 GMGYLMEKEIQFLL
-198 ERFKKPKPPLLLILG
+198 ERFKKPKHPLLLILG
-213 GAKISGKLHLID
+213 GAKISGKLHIID

-244 LKALGVKVGRSTV
+244 LKALGVEVGRSMV
-257 DSKMVSTAEET
+257 DKKMVSSAKE
-268 IARARRRRV
+268 IIVRAKRKRV
-277 KLVFPLD
+277 KLVFPVD
-284 FVIAEAIEK
+284 FVIAEAIEN
-293 PKEMKTVAFDSIPDS
+293 PKEIKTVRFDSVPDS
-308 YMGLDIGT
+308 FMGLDIGT
-316 ETVNIY
+316 ETINIF
-322 SDYISRAGTILWN
+322 SDYILGAGTILWN

-351 AISKALSLAYDK
+351 ALSKMLSLAFDK
-363 GIDTIVCG
+363 GVDTIVG
-371 GDSAAAVKKFGV
+371 GGESAAAVRKFGMD
-383 NEKMT
+383 EKMT

-400 LSRKTLPA
+400 LSGHGLPA
-408 LEALGR
+408 LEALGRLR

>member
-1 MQHGFQ
+1 MIT
-7 ASHAQLQGK
+7 L
-16 ILVMIRTLHSFD
+16 ILVMIRALHSFD

-150 KLARHGQIY
+150 KLARHGHIY

-170 HASNVGVTEHFIQK
+170 HASNVGVTEHFIEK

-244 LKALGVKVGRSTV
+244 LKALGVKVGRSIV

-277 KLVFPLD
+277 KLVFPVD

-316 ETVNIY
+316 ETVNIF
-322 SDYISRAGTILWN
+322 SDYILGAGTILWN

-351 AISKALSLAYDK
+351 AISKMLSLAYDK
-363 GIDTIVCG
+363 GIDTIVG
-371 GDSAAAVKKFGV
+371 GGESAAAVKTFGMS
-383 NEKMT
+383 EKMT

-400 LSRKTLPA
+400 LSGNTLPA
-408 LEALGR
+408 LDALGR

>member
-1 MQHGFQ
+1 MIT
-7 ASHAQLQGK
+7 L
-16 ILVMIRTLHSFD
+16 ILVMIRALHSFD

-51 SFRIQSVIPSIK
+51 SFRIRSAIPSIK
-63 ECLDSGSSIVLMS
+63 ECLESGTSLVLMS

-81 NGKIDEKFS
+81 NGKIDEKYS

-106 KFSHDCISED
+106 KFSYDCISED

-124 HPGEVHLLENLR
+124 HPGEIHLLENLR
-136 FHSGETDND
+136 FHSGETNND

-150 KLARHGQIY
+150 KLARHGQIF

-170 HASNVGVTEHFIQK
+170 HASNVGVTEHFIEK
-184 GMGYLMEKELQFLL
+184 GMGYLMEKEIQFLL
-198 ERFKKPKPPLLLILG
+198 ERFKKPKHPLLLILG
-213 GAKISGKLHLID
+213 GAKISGKLHIID
-225 RFLDDADTILIG
+225 RFLDDAVTILIG

-244 LKALGVKVGRSTV
+244 LKALGVEVGRSMV
-257 DSKMVSTAEET
+257 DKRMVSSAKE
-268 IARARRRRV
+268 IIVRAKRKRV
-277 KLVFPLD
+277 KLVFPVD
-284 FVIAEAIEK
+284 FVIAEAIEN
-293 PKEMKTVAFDSIPDS
+293 PKEIKTVPFDSVPDS
-308 YMGLDIGT
+308 FMGLDIGT
-316 ETVNIY
+316 ETINIF
-322 SDYISRAGTILWN
+322 SDYILGAGTILWN

-351 AISKALSLAYDK
+351 ALSKMLSLAFDK
-363 GIDTIVCG
+363 GVDTIVG
-371 GDSAAAVKKFGV
+371 GGESAAAVRKFGM

-400 LSRKTLPA
+400 LSGHGLPA

>member
-1 MQHGFQ
+1 MIT
-7 ASHAQLQGK
+7 L
-16 ILVMIRTLHSFD
+16 ILVMIRALHSFD

-51 SFRIQSVIPSIK
+51 SFRIRSAIPSIK
-63 ECLDSGSSIVLMS
+63 ECLESGTSLVLMS

-81 NGKIDEKFS
+81 NGKIDEKYS

-106 KFSHDCISED
+106 KFSYDCIRED
-116 AINVTIGL
+116 AINVTIGR
-124 HPGEVHLLENLR
+124 HPGEIHLLENLR
-136 FHSGETDND
+136 FHSGETNND

-150 KLARHGQIY
+150 KLARHGQIF

-170 HASNVGVTEHFIQK
+170 HASNVGVTEHFIEK
-184 GMGYLMEKELQFLL
+184 GMGYLMEKEIQFLL
-198 ERFKKPKPPLLLILG
+198 ERFKKPKLPLLLILG
-213 GAKISGKLHLID
+213 GAKISGKLHIID

-244 LKALGVKVGRSTV
+244 LKALGVEVGRSMV
-257 DSKMVSTAEET
+257 DKRMVSSAKE
-268 IARARRRRV
+268 IIVRAKRKRV
-277 KLVFPLD
+277 KLVFPVD
-284 FVIAEAIEK
+284 FVIAEAIEN
-293 PKEMKTVAFDSIPDS
+293 PKEIKTVPFDSVPDS
-308 YMGLDIGT
+308 FMGLDIGT
-316 ETVNIY
+316 ETINIF
-322 SDYISRAGTILWN
+322 SDYILGAGTILWN

-351 AISKALSLAYDK
+351 ALSKMLSLAFDK
-363 GIDTIVCG
+363 GVDTIVG
-371 GDSAAAVKKFGV
+371 GGESAAAVRKFGM

-400 LSRKTLPA
+400 LSGHGLPA

>member
-1 MQHGFQ
+1 MIT
-7 ASHAQLQGK
+7 L
-16 ILVMIRTLHSFD
+16 ILVMIRALHSFD

-51 SFRIQSVIPSIK
+51 SFRIRSAIPSIK
-63 ECLDSGSSIVLMS
+63 DCLESGTSLVLMS

-81 NGKIDEKFS
+81 NGKIDEKHS

-116 AINVTIGL
+116 AIDVTIGL
-124 HPGEVHLLENLR
+124 HPGEIHLLENLR
-136 FHSGETDND
+136 FHPGETNND

-170 HASNVGVTEHFIQK
+170 HASNVGVTEHFIEK
-184 GMGYLMEKELQFLL
+184 GMGYLMEKEVQFLL
-198 ERFKKPKPPLLLILG
+198 ERFKKPKHPLLLILG

-225 RFLDDADTILIG
+225 RFLDDADIILIG

-244 LKALGVKVGRSTV
+244 LKALGVEVGRSMV
-257 DSKMVSTAEET
+257 DRKMVSSAKE
-268 IARARRRRV
+268 IIVRAKRKRV
-277 KLVFPLD
+277 KLVFPVD
-284 FVIAEAIEK
+284 FVIAEGIENK
-293 PKEMKTVAFDSIPDS
+293 KETKTVAFDSIPDS
-308 YMGLDIGT
+308 FMGLDIGT
-316 ETVNIY
+316 ETINIF
-322 SDYISRAGTILWN
+322 SDYITGAGTILWN

-351 AISKALSLAYDK
+351 ALSKMLSLAFDK
-363 GIDTIVCG
+363 GVDTIVG
-371 GDSAAAVKKFGV
+371 GGESAAAVRKFGM

-400 LSRKTLPA
+400 LSGHTLPA
-408 LEALGR
+408 LKALGR